1 MLMTQNNSWKCSAVI
16 SALCTAGLADD
27 VGALC
32 VESWSGVHPGS
43 VTRCLSTFMFLNN
56 NNKTFQQE
64 GSSLHPPF
72 RWVKRAVRCLP
83 SALLFSELGRVPSA
97 SPDVPRATWAP
108 WWQRGNVFTVL
119 GSPELATGLQS
130 HQCWVEGDHHF
141 PCTLANTA
149 QGVAVFTAKR
159 HCLLMLNLSTS
170 TPRTSA
176 ANLLSGY
183 SAPACPAAWGFFSS
197 DAGLCICCFELHDV
211 LVSPSLPAVKVP
223 LHSSLALRHTSYS
236 SKFSII
242 R

>member
-1 MLMTQNNSWKCSAVI
+1 MEVLCCDLCSVHGWTCRRCWSTLCWKLV
-16 SALCTAGLADD
+16 
-27 VGALC
+27 
-32 VESWSGVHPGS
+32 WSSSGQRDSVFVHIH
-43 VTRCLSTFMFLNN
+43 VFKQQQQ
-56 NNKTFQQE
+56 NKTFQQE

-72 RWVKRAVRCLP
+72 RWLKKAVRCLP

-197 DAGLCICCFELHDV
+197 DAGLCICCSELHDV
-211 LVSPSLPAVKVP
+211 LVSPSLRAVKVP